1 MKKSMRKIKKEH
13 FSNYMKYAYRTPQ
26 SKIITNES
34 PTRQRT
40 TRKRKL
46 KNYKK

>member
-1 MKKSMRKIKKEH
+1 MRKIKKEH

-34 PTRQRT
+34 
-40 TRKRKL
+40 TRKRTL
-46 KNYKK
+46 KNYKN